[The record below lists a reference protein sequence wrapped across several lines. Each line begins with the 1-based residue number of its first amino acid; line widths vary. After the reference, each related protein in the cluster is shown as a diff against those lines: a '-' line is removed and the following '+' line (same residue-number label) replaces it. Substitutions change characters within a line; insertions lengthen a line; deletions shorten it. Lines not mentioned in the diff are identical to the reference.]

1 MNYKIDKNIVLNY
14 LGHKDQ
20 FIDDKLNNIIDEI
33 ILNAVEYIKPASV
46 YGIFDIKIN
55 EDNII
60 FDNKFTV
67 SSKDLF
73 QLLKFSEKAV
83 LIAFTIGS
91 LIEQKIKFLSYTD
104 VTKAVIL
111 DCCAA
116 AAIENYADNVLNKI
130 LEKLRNDCLNLTN
143 RFSAGYGDFS
153 LNHQTDIINILDTR
167 RRIGLYTD
175 NNSLLYPKKS
185 ITAVVGIIDKEIQH
199 SYYAGCENCAARNNC
214 TYRKAGKHC
223 VSS

>member
-1 MNYKIDKNIVLNY
+1 MDYIIDKNIVLSY

-20 FIDDKLNNIIDEI
+20 LIDDKLDNIIDEI
-33 ILNAVEYIKPASV
+33 ILNAVEYIKPASI
-46 YGIFDIKIN
+46 YGIFDVKIS
-55 EDNII
+55 EDKII
-60 FDNKFTV
+60 FDNKITV
-67 SSKDLF
+67 ASKDLLC
-73 QLLKFSEKAV
+73 LLKFSKKAV

-104 VTKAVIL
+104 ITKAVIL

-116 AAIENYADNVLNKI
+116 AAIENYADHV
-130 LEKLRNDCLNLTN
+130 LEKIEEKSKDSLNLTN

-153 LNHQTDIINILDTR
+153 LNYQADIINILDAR

-175 NNSLLYPKKS
+175 DNNLLYPKKS
-185 ITAVVGIIDKEIQH
+185 ITAVVGITNKEIQH
-199 SYYAGCENCAARNNC
+199 SHYAGCETCAARNNC
-214 TYRKAGKHC
+214 NYRKAGKHC